1 MQDPPWTSPALAI
14 LDPHS
19 HLAPT
24 PFINQRDAAD
34 LVIVLDIIHVIIL
47 VVIFAI
53 TAKVIFVTTLSD
65 SLFSI
70 ISSRKA
76 LLFCLCC
83 KDIHLTLWRLQ
94 SIKSEVAISA
104 LV

>member
-1 MQDPPWTSPALAI
+1 MRDPPWTSPPLAI

-34 LVIVLDIIHVIIL
+34 LVIVLDIIPVIIL

-53 TAKVIFVTTLSD
+53 TPEGLGQTLAATAGPLSPFAGD
-65 SLFSI
+65 RFLYCPV
-70 ISSRKA
+70 A
-76 LLFCLCC
+76 VQ
-83 KDIHLTLWRLQ
+83 WRL
-94 SIKSEVAISA
+94 IRPVHAVAGPVA
-104 LV
+104 

>member
-47 VVIFAI
+47 EVIFAI
-53 TAKVIFVTTLSD
+53 TAKLIFVTTLVTTLVIILINTLELIPEIGLIVLHNFFKKSHAVL
-65 SLFSI
+65 SL
-70 ISSRKA
+70 
-76 LLFCLCC
+76 L
-83 KDIHLTLWRLQ
+83 
-94 SIKSEVAISA
+94 
-104 LV
+104 